1 MLKSS
6 HAYKESAL
14 SKNNRRKL
22 HSCAPMKIYL
32 TDWKK
37 SIQFSFSKGLELDK
51 KISKHDFEVAI
62 ESQNVKFCFDFEWD
76 KNIILI

>member
-1 MLKSS
+1 
-6 HAYKESAL
+6 
-14 SKNNRRKL
+14 
-22 HSCAPMKIYL
+22 MKIYL